1 MRRAEGSVSARR
13 GDNRAVSFKR
23 VMVPYDGSPGARRA
37 LEVGVDLARSTDAE
51 LLVLAIE
58 AHLPHFAAT
67 VGEVQEEQLLEESE
81 ALVSLSE
88 AEEYARRRGTAI
100 RTEVRAGRAPHT
112 IVATAKEHDV
122 DLIVI
127 GQSGHSGLL
136 SHLLGTADRVSEQ
149 APCSVLIAR

>member
-1 MRRAEGSVSARR
+1 
-13 GDNRAVSFKR
+13 
-23 VMVPYDGSPGARRA
+23 MVPYDGSPGAKRA

-58 AHLPHFAAT
+58 AHLPRFPAT

-81 ALVSLSE
+81 ALVNLGE
-88 AEEYARRRGTAI
+88 AEEYARRRGKKI
-100 RTEVRAGRAPHT
+100 RTEVRAGSAPHA
-112 IVATAKEHDV
+112 IVATAKAHDV

-127 GQSGHSGLL
+127 GQSGHSGLWG
-136 SHLLGTADRVSEQ
+136 HLLGTADRVSEQ